1 MASQYRFIKR
11 DWYLIFITTVLTIPI
26 IIYGSYLFGVTDY
39 NIYKNA
45 LDAEHINDLASRAS
59 LLTGER
65 IWSIFIHY
73 CFPRI
78 LIITAIDFLL
88 ASIVNRNV
96 IMLDKQANLS
106 NEVSRGIERQYEI
119 QNSVIEELAS
129 VIETRDANTGEHVR
143 RTKLYVDLICHQL
156 AKENK
161 YKFLLSEDK
170 INKIIAAAPLHDI
183 GKIVVSD
190 RILLKPGKLTPE
202 EFEAMKIHTVKG
214 GEMVQSFF
222 NNFSD
227 YSFANEA
234 YEIAMYHH
242 EKRNGKGYPR
252 GLSGE
257 QIPLPARIMAVA
269 DVFDALVSKRVYK
282 DSISPEEAF
291 EVLVNESGSHF
302 DPEIIESL
310 IKIKNE
316 FINAAK

>member
-1 MASQYRFIKR
+1 MQ
-11 DWYLIFITTVLTIPI
+11 
-26 IIYGSYLFGVTDY
+26 
-39 NIYKNA
+39 
-45 LDAEHINDLASRAS
+45 
-59 LLTGER
+59 
-65 IWSIFIHY
+65 
-73 CFPRI
+73 
-78 LIITAIDFLL
+78 
-88 ASIVNRNV
+88 
-96 IMLDKQANLS
+96 
-106 NEVSRGIERQYEI
+106 
-119 QNSVIEELAS
+119 
-129 VIETRDANTGEHVR
+129 VIETRDTNTGEHVR

-190 RILLKPGKLTPE
+190 IILLKPGKLTPK

-302 DPEIIESL
+302 DPEIIKSL
-310 IKIKNE
+310 KKIKNE